1 MTLWARIRR
10 WWTPPP
16 FVPTHPDPSEVDAL
30 AGAPPAAIPLDGV
43 LDLHH
48 FRPAEVGDVVDA
60 YIDACR
66 DAGVL
71 ALRVV
76 HGKGKGVLRR
86 TVHARLARSPAVK
99 GYRLAAPERGGWGA
113 TLVDLHPPQDRAPQ

>member
-1 MTLWARIRR
+1 MTLWTRIRR
-10 WWTPPP
+10 WLAPPP
-16 FVPTHPDPSEVDAL
+16 YVPRYPDPSELDAR
-30 AGAPPAAIPLDGV
+30 AQVSPSAIPLDGV

-60 YIDACR
+60 YIAACR

-99 GYRLAAPERGGWGA
+99 AYRLAPPERGGWGA
-113 TLVDLHPPQDRAPQ
+113 TLVDLHPPREPS